1 MDGSRRSTGLA
12 YCKRYYSAIL
22 LLQCVHT
29 SILYNCHVHLYIPRP
44 CHACIQTSRTGT
56 IDHMLRLHPMSAE
69 DPSFTRPLVPFDCGA
84 MGGCGPGI
92 KRVPVRY
99 MYDIYIHIHIDI
111 QLILIQCKNTP
122 LYSHITLQ
130 LIIYI
135 HTHAY
140 THTHTYTDR
149 VPLT

>member
-12 YCKRYYSAIL
+12 YCKRYYAAIL

-56 IDHMLRLHPMSAE
+56 IDRMLSLHPMSAE
-69 DPSFTRPLVPFDCGA
+69 DPTFTRPLVPFDCGA

-99 MYDIYIHIHIDI
+99 MYDIYIHIHTIDNYT
-111 QLILIQCKNTP
+111 ILRYTYAIA
-122 LYSHITLQ
+122 S
-130 LIIYI
+130 IIY
-135 HTHAY
+135 TTY
-140 THTHTYTDR
+140 THILHYY
-149 VPLT
+149 L